1 MEFKQLSP
9 DLAVSQQIQVED
21 IAALAQQGFRSII
34 CNRPDGEGPDQPAFS
49 QIEQEAARYGMEA
62 RYLPAA
68 PDNVADTHATAFEQL
83 MVELPKPVL
92 GYCRTGRRSTSMWAL
107 ARAGEESP
115 SKLLETASQAGYD
128 LGALAPRLEA
138 KSDRR

>member
-1 MEFKQLSP
+1 MKFKQLSP
-9 DLAVSQQIQVED
+9 DLAVSQQVQLED
-21 IAALAQQGFRSII
+21 IPALAQDGFRSII

-49 QIEQEAARYGMEA
+49 QIEQEAARVGIEA

-68 PDNVADTHATAFEQL
+68 PDNVTDAHADAFKQL
-83 MVELPKPVL
+83 LAELPKPVL

-107 ARAGEESP
+107 SRAGEEAP
-115 SKLLETASQAGYD
+115 SKLLEAASQAGYD
-128 LGALAPRLEA
+128 LGALAPRLEE

>member
-1 MEFKQLSP
+1 MKFKQLSP
-9 DLAVSQQIQVED
+9 DLAVSQQIQLED
-21 IAALAQQGFRSII
+21 ISVLAQDGFRSII

-49 QIEQEAARYGMEA
+49 EVEQEADRFGIEA

-68 PDNVADTHATAFEQL
+68 PDNVTDTHVAAFKLL
-83 MVELPKPVL
+83 MAELPKPVL

-107 ARAGEESP
+107 SRAGEEAP
-115 SKLLETASQAGYD
+115 SKLLEAASQAGYD
-128 LGALAPRLEA
+128 LGALAPRLEE